1 MCIGLDTHKNSCV
14 VTQMDERGK
23 VVGKEKIGTDK
34 EEIER
39 FFSSIERGKIVM
51 ESTGVWKY
59 FYEILDS
66 SGFYVTLSNP
76 LKTRAIAE
84 TEIKTDKVDSEIL
97 AHLLRAN
104 LIPSVWIGNKEMRE
118 LRRVV
123 NERMFL
129 KRQSAQLKNRIRS
142 ELLRRGI
149 KPEMDIFT
157 EKGKE
162 YLLSLDMSPINKL
175 LSLLDA
181 TEEQIKGLNKELLE
195 YYEDNEDARLLATI
209 PGIGYYTALSLVA
222 VIGDVNRFRDAEA
235 LCSYFGLVPSTH
247 QSSDVEYHGS
257 ITKQGSSMIRCL
269 LIQCAW
275 VHIKCCK
282 ESSLTH
288 FYSRLSRMKGKS
300 KAIVATARKMVKVI
314 YWMLKDEEPYH
325 VEGHAPDIQ
334 HVHQVRCFG

>member
-1 MCIGLDTHKNSCV
+1 
-14 VTQMDERGK
+14 
-23 VVGKEKIGTDK
+23 
-34 EEIER
+34 
-39 FFSSIERGKIVM
+39 
-51 ESTGVWKY
+51 
-59 FYEILDS
+59 
-66 SGFYVTLSNP
+66 
-76 LKTRAIAE
+76 
-84 TEIKTDKVDSEIL
+84 L

-104 LIPSVWIGNKEMRE
+104 LVPSVWTENKEQRE
-118 LRRVV
+118 LRRAVK
-123 NERMFL
+123 ERMFL
-129 KRQSAQLKNRIRS
+129 KRQSTQLKNRIRS

-149 KPEMDIFT
+149 KPEINTFT

-162 YLLSLDMSPINKL
+162 YLLSLDITSIKRL

-181 TEEQIKGLNKELLE
+181 TEEQIKDLNKDLLE
-195 YYEDNEDARLLATI
+195 CYEDNDAAKLLATI

-275 VHIKCCK
+275 VHVRSCR

-288 FYSRLSRMKGKS
+288 FYNRLTRKKGKN
-300 KAIVATARKMVKVI
+300 KAIVATARKLVKVI
-314 YWMLKDEEPYH
+314 YWMLRDEEPYH
-325 VEGHAPDIQ
+325 VEGHAPDVQ
-334 HVHQVRCFG
+334 HAHQVR